1 MAEETLKDILEQTKK
16 EARFSKMIALIMLA
30 ILVLLILVMLILVP
44 RVVSMIAE
52 IEKTAVDAQAVVEQA
67 AVTLDELTKA
77 MDGVGEM
84 TDSITKTGNAL
95 FDGIGKVDFDALAKA
110 ISDLQDAIEPMA
122 NFSRMLSGR

>member
-30 ILVLLILVMLILVP
+30 ILVLLIIVMLILVP
-44 RVVSMIAE
+44 RVMSMIAE

-67 AVTLDELTKA
+67 AVTLDELTTA

-95 FDGIGKVDFDALAKA
+95 FDGIGKVDFDALAGA